1 MYCKG
6 TTPNIK
12 QTITGKAYSE
22 IYVLEASDTLT
33 QQVKSKFRKSMLA
46 YRKEANMFSP
56 QI

>member
-33 QQVKSKFRKSMLA
+33 QQVKSQVGKSMLA
-46 YRKEANMFSP
+46 YCKEAIMFSP
-56 QI
+56 